1 MVAIPRGATFKVSL
15 RRYVWFDPERMHI
28 YISYVIYV
36 QTKEELINFDLSM
49 HHVTQWAIAL
59 HVYTWHVYTVLRF
72 EGYWFDSASF
82 FAAIFTAYWS
92 INPAALPTWR
102 PSNKRPQWFPP
113 VLQLYFGVV
122 VQHAPRVANV
132 SPKQHPHHPKCLVDE
147 LRLAVEKNNVNYWN
161 NKPLNLLLDEL
172 YKSIYLASHLTYI
185 NLQLRWRADLDLPP
199 TSTWCE
205 GSVVWLWGYGGAT
218 TSSPGARY
226 VCVGKEPIPL
236 GGRYVESTHLSFFC
250 ISILFSSILFYCSI
264 YILFIHISIY
274 LYTPGPESQ
283 KEAFIEGRVG
293 WLKVQD
299 SPFPSLRRYQ
309 HRFFL
314 SA

>member
-36 QTKEELINFDLSM
+36 QTKEELINFDLRM

-226 VCVGKEPIPL
+226 VCGERTNTVGGQVCGVHPSI
-236 GGRYVESTHLSFFC
+236 FFLY
-250 ISILFSSILFYCSI
+250 INSILFYSFLLFYLHSI
-264 YILFIHISIY
+264 YTYIY
-274 LYTPGPESQ
+274 LSIHSRSRIPKGGFHWRSRRMIKSTG
-283 KEAFIEGRVG
+283 
-293 WLKVQD
+293 L
-299 SPFPSLRRYQ
+299 SL
-309 HRFFL
+309 
-314 SA
+314 SVST

>member
-36 QTKEELINFDLSM
+36 QTKEELINFDLRM

-226 VCVGKEPIPL
+226 VCVWGRNQYRWGAGMWSAPI
-236 GGRYVESTHLSFFC
+236 Y
-250 ISILFSSILFYCSI
+250 LFSVYQFYSLLFFSIVLSTFYLYI
-264 YILFIHISIY
+264 YLFI
-274 LYTPGPESQ
+274 YTLQVQNPKRRLS
-283 KEAFIEGRVG
+283 
-293 WLKVQD
+293 LKV
-299 SPFPSLRRYQ
+299 
-309 HRFFL
+309 
-314 SA
+314 A